1 MRQRLFSK
9 SERKKGFVKT
19 VSLRAFINKPLP
31 DGADSPHFKAFTAI
45 FPFRFR
51 QSEGSKSEGVKSPDS
66 DTEFVGV

>member
-19 VSLRAFINKPLP
+19 VSLRAFINRPLP
-31 DGADSPHFKAFTAI
+31 DGADSPHFKAYTA
-45 FPFRFR
+45 FRFR
-51 QSEGSKSEGVKSPDS
+51 QSEGRKSEGVKSPDS

>member
-19 VSLRAFINKPLP
+19 VSLRAFINRPLP

-45 FPFRFR
+45 FRF
-51 QSEGSKSEGVKSPDS
+51 GSGKARGAKARE
-66 DTEFVGV
+66 